1 LSGECARC
9 AIASDFST
17 QECSRSRVWSSEI
30 QQCGRVILV
39 PSIYFL
45 GGLVRHGSD
54 DRFVAMTELLNQN
67 LVNEN
72 CRSAHGESHDT
83 LLTSASGLLFRM
95 VYMFSQYSQSGFR
108 DDRQLLRFERHYLN
122 GVSHRIRSG
131 TDVNGRHRALF
142 HRKGKLVGDKHA
154 AVLLAVRGG
163 REQACILGF
172 RAFLK
177 FGLSRRNLRSL
188 REAEILPC
196 GCLLNYA

>member
-1 LSGECARC
+1 LASIRRIWQSVPFALSWDTANRRSVRLSGECARC

-54 DRFVAMTELLNQN
+54 DRFVAMTELLNEN

-122 GVSHRIRSG
+122 GVSTGSAPEPTLTVG
-131 TDVNGRHRALF
+131 TGPCSTEKESWLVTSTLRCFLPYEEDGNKRASW
-142 HRKGKLVGDKHA
+142 
-154 AVLLAVRGG
+154 
-163 REQACILGF
+163 GF
-172 RAFLK
+172 GHF
-177 FGLSRRNLRSL
+177 
-188 REAEILPC
+188 
-196 GCLLNYA
+196 